1 MEIYALRFHAG
12 MTGCLFC
19 LETRVYGPGK
29 SEQAGRKIDGKK
41 M

>member
-1 MEIYALRFHAG
+1 MEIYALRFRQG
-12 MTGCLFC
+12 TTGCLFC
-19 LETRVYGPGK
+19 SEIRVYGPGK